1 MHLAAA
7 DTTAVTLVA
16 ECVLISVTTLHY
28 TTLHYITLR
37 YNNMFSSVCICT
49 AAPYFKSDE
58 LGKDSCF
65 IYV

>member
-28 TTLHYITLR
+28 TTLHFITLH
-37 YNNMFSSVCICT
+37 
-49 AAPYFKSDE
+49 
-58 LGKDSCF
+58 
-65 IYV
+65 YVTITCLALCAFVQQHPTLKVMN